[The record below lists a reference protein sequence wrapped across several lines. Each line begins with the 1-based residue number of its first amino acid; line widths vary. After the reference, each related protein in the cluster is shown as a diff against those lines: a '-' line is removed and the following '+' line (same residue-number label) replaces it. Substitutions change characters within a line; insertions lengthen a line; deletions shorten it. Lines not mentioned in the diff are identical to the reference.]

1 MVIIFFRLAY
11 IFIIYIINMKS
22 YIKKLLREFASGLNE
37 DYFDATLPDNIKR
50 LSNRYVGRGV
60 TWYGDPNQMIV
71 IHKDY
76 VDGMWGN
83 IYDSDKFNYVVELID
98 GSEEN
103 VEFDCSYAIGN
114 VIGLADIR
122 EHQEAVYS
130 GRFDIDYEGVTRA
143 ASTGNN
149 VLDAYIGNEDYM
161 DEEYGLSTD
170 ELIRFFRK
178 NKYALVEGVKSV
190 DELRDEFLELE
201 YDDND
206 EYAFDEFIDMEES
219 LKYTVDN
226 EFGNIGDFR
235 IQLRDGH
242 HRVMG
247 AIEAG
252 ENYICVNLDKGDVK
266 LYADKI
272 TRVTNKGG

>member
-1 MVIIFFRLAY
+1 
-11 IFIIYIINMKS
+11 MKS

-50 LSNRYVGRGV
+50 LSNRYIGRGV

-83 IYDSDKFNYVVELID
+83 IYDSDKLNYVV
-98 GSEEN
+98 
-103 VEFDCSYAIGN
+103 
-114 VIGLADIR
+114 
-122 EHQEAVYS
+122 
-130 GRFDIDYEGVTRA
+130 
-143 ASTGNN
+143 
-149 VLDAYIGNEDYM
+149 
-161 DEEYGLSTD
+161 
-170 ELIRFFRK
+170 
-178 NKYALVEGVKSV
+178 
-190 DELRDEFLELE
+190 
-201 YDDND
+201 
-206 EYAFDEFIDMEES
+206 EFIDMEES

-252 ENYICVNLDKGDVK
+252 ENYICVNLDKDDVK

-272 TRVTNKGG
+272 TRVTNKGDR